1 LLTPLPR
8 SLLALALLFTL
19 LDVVKPL
26 MIDDAAYHYYAVQ
39 AAQHPLDPYGFAVYW
54 WSRPYVANE
63 VLAPPGLAY
72 WWAAAVNL
80 FGEQPILW
88 KLWLLPF
95 SFLFIWSLHA
105 LCRRFARG
113 LEMPLVWMTVLS
125 PTFLPGLNLMLDVP
139 ALALALAALVVF
151 IDACDRES
159 FAAAALAGAIAGLA
173 AETKYTG
180 LIVPATML
188 LYAVVFGKVRFWP
201 AAALLAVQ
209 VFLSWE
215 FLMALLYGE
224 SHFLSASRPSQAD
237 FWERMRLF
245 FWEKAGLFWP
255 LLAVLAGCAPGV
267 VLVALA
273 GLRARWWAVVLAAV
287 LSLLGFTVV
296 AALTMDFTAKPVL
309 TNSPFGP
316 YEGPPLQFNLE
327 QVVFGGLGVA
337 GAVVLGVVVGR
348 QGWLLGRDLPG
359 LGRWRVQRA
368 GLFLVLWLGLE
379 LAAHFALTPF
389 PAVRRVMGVVVAGTL
404 LAGHLASRTC
414 RTPERKQLV
423 WGIAS
428 FSAVLG
434 LGFAGLDTWEAWT
447 EKRLAEQA
455 AALARAEGVGT
466 VWFVGHWGFQYYAE
480 RAGMRP
486 VVTWYRPGQL
496 WYTPDMGDI
505 PLPPPSQLQAG
516 DWLVVPD
523 WRLTQQHLVIDE
535 GRTEAVYWL
544 AVSDPVPLR
553 TIMCYY
559 AGYTP
564 LEHRPEPTRLEVQIY
579 RVTANWDPVSRR

>member
-1 LLTPLPR
+1 LLTLLPR

-39 AAQHPLDPYGFAVYW
+39 AAYHPLDPYGFAVYW
-54 WSRPYVANE
+54 WNRPYVANE

-72 WWAAAVNL
+72 WWAPAVRL

-95 SFLFIWSLHA
+95 SCLFIWSLHA

-125 PTFLPGLNLMLDVP
+125 PTFLPSLNLMLDVP

-151 IDACDRES
+151 IDACDRDS
-159 FAAAALAGAIAGLA
+159 FAEAALAGVVAGLA
-173 AETKYTG
+173 TEMKYTG
-180 LIVPATML
+180 LLAPITML
-188 LYAVVFGKVRFWP
+188 LYAVLFGKLPLWP

-209 VFLSWE
+209 VFVSWE
-215 FLMALLYGE
+215 CLIALLYGE
-224 SHFLSASRPSQAD
+224 SHFLSASRGARI
-237 FWERMRLF
+237 E
-245 FWEKAGLFWP
+245 FWEKVGLTWP
-255 LLAVLAGCAPGV
+255 LLATLAGCAPGV
-267 VLVALA
+267 ILLALA
-273 GLRARWWAVVLAAV
+273 GLRARLWALVLAAV
-287 LSLLGFTVV
+287 ISLLGFVVV
-296 AALTMDFTAKPVL
+296 AALTVDFTAKPIL

-316 YEGPPLQFNLE
+316 FEGPPLQFNLE
-327 QVVFGGLGVA
+327 QLVFGVLGVA

-359 LGRWRVQRA
+359 LGRWRAYRA

-389 PAVRRVMGVVVAGTL
+389 PAVRRVMGIVVAGTL
-404 LAGHLASRTC
+404 VAGHLASRTC
-414 RTPERKQLV
+414 RTPDRRKLV
-423 WGIAS
+423 WGIAA

-434 LGFAGLDTWEAWT
+434 LGFAALDTWEAWT
-447 EKRLAEQA
+447 EKRLVEQA

-486 VVTWYRPGQL
+486 VVTWYRP
-496 WYTPDMGDI
+496 DEGDI
-505 PLPPPSQLQAG
+505 PLPPPSRLRAG

-535 GRTEAVYWL
+535 ERTEAVYWL

-564 LEHRPEPTRLEVQIY
+564 LEHRPEPTRLEVQIF
-579 RVTANWDPVSRR
+579 RVKADWDPVSRR